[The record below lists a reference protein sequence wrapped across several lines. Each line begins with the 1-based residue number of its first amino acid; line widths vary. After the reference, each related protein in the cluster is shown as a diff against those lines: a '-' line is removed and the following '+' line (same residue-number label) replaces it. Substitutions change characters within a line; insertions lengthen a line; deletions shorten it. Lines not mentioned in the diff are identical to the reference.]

1 MYRNPISVGHYNL
14 FNILDAGNHT
24 FRPDIV
30 GVLYLLNVAS
40 AGILVVAAKCF
51 EHLADSDI
59 QRKQGVR
66 VDGYF
71 ILFQVTAETIDF
83 YYTGYTGQLT
93 FHHPILNGAE
103 FHCVIFLL
111 ISGSYLQYILVNLSQ
126 TGGDGHHFRCSEFGG
141 NLACYALYLFIY
153 QLPCIECGDTFFKND
168 RYDR

>member
-1 MYRNPISVGHYNL
+1 MYRNPIPVGHYNL

-30 GVLYLLNVAS
+30 GILYLLNVAS

-66 VDGYF
+66 IDGYF

-126 TGGDGHHFRCSEFGG
+126 TGGDGHHLRCSELGG
-141 NLACYALYLFIY
+141 NFACYALYLFIY